1 MIVVG
6 WTDAF
11 CGTCREVSF
20 TKERQKALVERI
32 RKRRYNF
39 NHQDHQFLPYASP
52 VFDDNT
58 TCVFTKAQWDGVMDE
73 AYGDMRRG
81 PRLMPQDVITRAPK
95 NGVLYEKDKFAEEG
109 ENNNG

>member
-1 MIVVG
+1 MTVVG

-11 CGTCREVSF
+11 GGYCQEVTF
-20 TKERQKALVERI
+20 TKERQRALVERI

-58 TCVFTKAQWDGVMDE
+58 TCVLTKAQWDGVMDE

-109 ENNNG
+109 EDNNG